1 MVNDMPEYIE
11 KAEKLTLPVLPLHEA
26 VAFPGIPI
34 SFEVTDEAALACID
48 AANAADRLCLIV
60 CVKRSG
66 DGEITP
72 AGLYKVGTVARL
84 RQTARSGGTV
94 RVICE
99 GTSRAKVQE
108 YRKTG
113 KLIDADVLA
122 RTVELADNGGIHG
135 EAYIREATEVFD
147 KIVDLMP
154 NITSDIKLTA
164 HGIESPALLA
174 DFIASAV
181 LVKHADKQAILDEFD
196 PLARI
201 FKLISILNRECELLE
216 CEQKIHQRVRDNIAH
231 NQREYYLR
239 EQMRVIEDELGGGE
253 DPDDYADKIEH
264 AHLPDEVKEKLLREN
279 ERLSRTPFGSAEA
292 TVLRSYLDTCLDIPW
307 NSKTR
312 DRVNVETAK
321 KILDA
326 DHEGLDKVK
335 TRILEFLAV
344 KQLNPELKNQ
354 IICLV
359 GPPGTGKTSIA
370 ASIAHAMNRK
380 YVRVSLGGVRDEAD
394 IRGHRKTYVAAMPGR
409 IIDAVI
415 KAGVSNP
422 LILLD
427 EVDKLTSDAHGDPAS
442 ALLEV
447 LDPEQNKTFRDH
459 FVELP
464 FDLSDCL
471 FITTANTLET
481 VPRPLIDRMEVIEL
495 SSYTRREKS
504 AIARDH
510 LIPKQLHRHGLT
522 KRQFKITDEAIYEVI
537 DCYTREAGVRN
548 LERTIAEL
556 CRKAAKKIVDSDGKI
571 RAVSIG
577 KADISDLL
585 GARKLIPERIDD
597 EDLIGVVNGLAYT
610 EDGGDLLKVEA
621 AVLDGTGKLEL
632 TGKLG
637 DVMKE
642 SAEAALSFVRRISP
656 EYGIAS
662 DFYKTKD
669 IHIHVPEG
677 AVPKDGPSAGVTM
690 VTALVSALSNTPV
703 ANDVAMTGEVTL
715 TGRVLPIGGLREKT
729 MAAYAAGVHTVLI
742 PKANLGDLDE
752 IDPEARA
759 ALKFIPVSNVKEVLS
774 KALRGSLATEGTVK
788 FYGAAATAVA
798 GTQQFPL
805 PAATENSRKGAPSDV
820 AQP

>member
-1 MVNDMPEYIE
+1 MPEYIE
-11 KAEKLTLPVLPLHEA
+11 KAEKLTLPVLPLREA

-60 CVKRSG
+60 CVKKTG
-66 DGEITP
+66 DGEITTG
-72 AGLYKVGTVARL
+72 GLYKVGTVARL
-84 RQTARSGGTV
+84 RQTARSGGSV

-99 GTSRAKVQE
+99 GTSRAKVTE

-122 RTVELADNGGIHG
+122 RTVDLADNGGIHG
-135 EAYIREATEVFD
+135 EAYIREAIEVFD

-154 NITSDIKLTA
+154 NVTSDVKLTA

-181 LVKHADKQAILDEFD
+181 LVKYTDKQAILDEFD
-196 PLARI
+196 PFARI
-201 FKLISILNRECELLE
+201 HRLIGILNRECELLE
-216 CEQKIHQRVRDNIAH
+216 CEQKIHQRVRENISR
-231 NQREYYLR
+231 NQRDYYLR

-253 DPDDYADKIEH
+253 DPDDYADKIER
-264 AHLPDEVKEKLLREN
+264 AHLPDEVKEKLKREN

-307 NSKTR
+307 NAKTR
-312 DRVNVETAK
+312 DRVNVEAAK

-359 GPPGTGKTSIA
+359 GPPGTGKTSVA

-415 KAGVSNP
+415 KAGVRNP

-447 LDPEQNKTFRDH
+447 LDPEQNKSFRDH

-464 FDLSDCL
+464 FDLSECL
-471 FITTANTLET
+471 FITTANTLDT

-495 SSYTRREKS
+495 SSYTRHEKL
-504 AIARDH
+504 AITRDH
-510 LIPKQLHRHGLT
+510 LIPKQLRRHGLT
-522 KRQFKITDEAIYEVI
+522 KRQLKLTDEAIYEVI

-556 CRKAAKKIVDSDGKI
+556 CRKAAKRIVDSDGKI
-571 RAVSIG
+571 KSVSLDR
-577 KADISDLL
+577 ADIGEFL

-597 EDLIGVVNGLAYT
+597 EDLVGVVNGLAYT

-642 SAEAALSFVRRISP
+642 SAETALSFVRRISSD
-656 EYGIAS
+656 YGISS

-690 VTALVSALSNTPV
+690 VTALVSALSDTPV

-759 ALKFIPVSNVKEVLS
+759 ALKFIPVSNVKEVLDR
-774 KALRGSLATEGTVK
+774 ALKSPLATVGDIGLHSADLTTAK
-788 FYGAAATAVA
+788 QATAM
-798 GTQQFPL
+798 PL
-805 PAATENSRKGAPSDV
+805 PPSNENPCKGATIDA
-820 AQP
+820 AQS

>member
-1 MVNDMPEYIE
+1 MPEYIE
-11 KAEKLTLPVLPLHEA
+11 KAEKLTLPVIPLREA

-34 SFEVTDEAALACID
+34 SFDINDETAGAAVD
-48 AANAADRLCLIV
+48 AANSGNRLCFIV
-60 CVKRSG
+60 CTKKVS
-66 DGEITP
+66 DGEPVP
-72 AGLYKVGTVARL
+72 ADLYPVGTVARL
-84 RQTARSGGTV
+84 RQTSRSGNTI
-94 RVICE
+94 RIICE
-99 GTSRAKVQE
+99 GLSRAKVTE
-108 YRKTG
+108 YRRTG
-113 KLIDADVLA
+113 KLIEADVLS
-122 RTVELADNGGIHG
+122 RTVELADNGGIRG
-135 EAYIREATEVFD
+135 EALVREALEIFD
-147 KIVDLMP
+147 KAVGYMP
-154 NITSDIKLTA
+154 NVTSDIKLAA
-164 HGIESPALLA
+164 HGISSPGLLA
-174 DFIASAV
+174 DFIASTV
-181 LVKHADKQAILDEFD
+181 LVKTSDKQNVLEEFE
-196 PLARI
+196 PLERM
-201 FKLISILNRECELLE
+201 FRLIKILNRECDLLE
-216 CEQKIHQRVRDNIAH
+216 CEQDIHRRVRDNISR
-231 NQREYYLR
+231 NQRDYYLR
-239 EQMRVIEDELGGGE
+239 EQMKVIEDELGGGE
-253 DPDDYADKIEH
+253 DPDDYAERINK
-264 AHLPDEVKEKLLREN
+264 AHLPDEVKEKLLKEN

-307 NSKTR
+307 SARTR
-312 DRVNVETAK
+312 DRVNVDAAK
-321 KILDA
+321 KVLDA
-326 DHEGLDKVK
+326 DHEGLEKIK

-359 GPPGTGKTSIA
+359 GPPGTGKTSVA

-409 IIDAVI
+409 IIEAII
-415 KAGVSNP
+415 KAKVRNP

-427 EVDKLTSDAHGDPAS
+427 EIDKLTADAHGDPAS

-464 FDLSDCL
+464 FDLSECL

-495 SSYTRREKS
+495 SGYTRREKL
-504 AIARDH
+504 AIAKNH
-510 LIPKQLHRHGLT
+510 LIPKQLKRHGLT
-522 KRQFKITDEAIYEVI
+522 RRSLKLTDEAIYEII

-548 LERTIAEL
+548 LERTVAEL
-556 CRKAAKKIVDSDGKI
+556 CRKAAKTMVDSGGKLKSVAI
-571 RAVSIG
+571 DR
-577 KADISDLL
+577 ADIASYL
-585 GARKLIPERIDD
+585 GARKLIPEKIDD
-597 EDLIGVVNGLAYT
+597 NDLVGVVNGLAYT

-642 SAEAALSFVRRISP
+642 SAEAALSFVRQVAP
-656 EYGIAS
+656 EYGIGT

-690 VTALVSALSNTPV
+690 VTALVSALSHTPV
-703 ANDVAMTGEVTL
+703 AHDIAMTGEVTL

-729 MAAYAAGVHTVLI
+729 MAAYSAGVRTVLI
-742 PKANLGDLDE
+742 PKANLGDLDD

-759 ALKFIPVSNVKEVLS
+759 ALRFIPVSNVKEVLGE
-774 KALRGSLATEGTVK
+774 ALRAPVAEKPAEVK
-788 FYGAAATAVA
+788 PGEPIVIIPAIGGQNIQGVNANGA
-798 GTQQFPL
+798 
-805 PAATENSRKGAPSDV
+805 
-820 AQP
+820 